1 MNIFAFLAAERG
13 YNSGRRF
20 AISESGGSIFAAC
33 KGQRTCKRVK
43 NTFSREDFG
52 TIKSYTKE
60 RTFAASQTFKEKR
73 GRSVRE
79 YTLTSYT
86 KVVCKSRDIYV

>member
-1 MNIFAFLAAERG
+1 MNIFAFIAAESGRS
-13 YNSGRRF
+13 SGRRF
-20 AISESGGSIFAAC
+20 EIREREGSIFAAC
-33 KGQRTCKRVK
+33 KGQRTRKRVK
-43 NTFSREDFG
+43 NTFSREEFG

-60 RTFAASQTFKEKR
+60 RTFGTSQTFKEKR

-86 KVVCKSRDIYV
+86 KVVCKSRDIYY